1 MEPVPSMQLC
11 AVTLG
16 GVNIWLFVA
25 CILLLMCSAFFSASE
40 TAFTTVNQI
49 RLRSLADNKVK
60 GARKAIYITE
70 HYDKTLSTIL
80 IGNNLVN
87 IAVTTMCAYIFS
99 MLISD
104 PSLANILNTVVMTI
118 IVLIF
123 GEILPKTIAKADP
136 MKFALTFSTPL
147 YILMKL
153 LTPVS
158 AIFLKMQGAATK
170 SVKKGNADAHN
181 PSVTE
186 DELESIIDTM
196 EEEGVIDKDNAE
208 IIQGV
213 LEIQS
218 RTAYDIMTPRVD
230 VIAINYADSV
240 KNIQDVF
247 LETMYSRLPVY
258 DETIDK
264 IIGVLN
270 QKDFFKAMLSGEKIY
285 IKKIMSEA
293 FYINENMKVDD
304 IIRAMQEN
312 KKHMAIVLDEHGGTS
327 GIVCMEDAIEEMVG
341 EIYDEHDSTE
351 DQKEFCDKK
360 NEHEYVVD
368 PDMDLKD
375 LFDMLEI
382 EHLPETD
389 YTSVGGF
396 LFELTEELPVEGK
409 VVVFKTVDERIVDG
423 VYESIMVEIHFTL
436 SKVEDNRI
444 KEIMVTV
451 IDCDVADKEKDKAE
465 KEEKD
470 SQNDEGSQEEDKKKS
485 KKSKK

>member
-1 MEPVPSMQLC
+1 
-11 AVTLG
+11 
-16 GVNIWLFVA
+16 
-25 CILLLMCSAFFSASE
+25 
-40 TAFTTVNQI
+40 
-49 RLRSLADNKVK
+49 
-60 GARKAIYITE
+60 
-70 HYDKTLSTIL
+70 
-80 IGNNLVN
+80 
-87 IAVTTMCAYIFS
+87 
-99 MLISD
+99 MLITD

-123 GEILPKTIAKADP
+123 GEILPKTTAKADP
-136 MKFALTFSTPL
+136 MKFALAFSTPL
-147 YILMKL
+147 FILMKI
-153 LTPVS
+153 LTPIS
-158 AIFLKMQGAATK
+158 AIFLKMQGVATK
-170 SVKKGNADAHN
+170 SVKKNNSENHT

-230 VIAINYADSV
+230 VIAINYTDSV

-247 LETMYSRLPVY
+247 LDTMYSRLPVY

-375 LFDMLEI
+375 LFDMLQI

-409 VVVFKTVDERIVDG
+409 VIVFKTVDERVIDG
-423 VYESIMVEIHFTL
+423 VYESILVEIHFTL

-444 KEIMVTV
+444 KEIVVTV
-451 IDCDVADKEKDKAE
+451 VDCDVADKEKDK
-465 KEEKD
+465 EEKHLKKNPEKIIEK
-470 SQNDEGSQEEDKKKS
+470 SVEEDKKSNKS
-485 KKSKK
+485 KK